1 VAVPGGGEAG
11 ELKNRWLFSARAIP
25 GIPLDR
31 PKLRTTLMYRLDE
44 KFQLGLEYNPLVEE
58 VGPLANWRILD
69 ESGEAPALMVGTSS
83 DRIGTPYG
91 RAYYLTLSK
100 NLEPLIDLPV
110 APYVGTS
117 YGTFR
122 DDLTFIGGLNVTY
135 GAGFS
140 SMHLYD
146 GRAVH
151 HILSYTFEEVHTVG
165 LMLVDHEHVGVTYG
179 VSFGF

>member
-1 VAVPGGGEAG
+1 MAVPGGGESG
-11 ELKNRWLFSARAIP
+11 ELTNRWLFSFRAIP
-25 GIPLDR
+25 DHPEDR
-31 PKLRTTLMYRLDE
+31 PKIRSTLMYRLDE
-44 KFQLGLEYNPLVEE
+44 KFQLGIEYNPLVEE

-69 ESGEAPALMVGTSS
+69 EEEDRPALMVGTSS

-91 RAYYLTLSK
+91 RAYYLSLSK
-100 NLEPLIDLPV
+100 SLEPYIDLPIS
-110 APYVGTS
+110 PYVGTS

-122 DDLTFIGGLNVTY
+122 DDLTFIGGLNIRY

-140 SMHLYD
+140 SMHMYD

-151 HILSYTFEEVHTVG
+151 HLLNYTFEEVHTVG
-165 LMLVDHEHVGVTYG
+165 VILVDHEHVGVTYG